1 MTSRDL
7 TTKQRNKTAGATERK
22 MIPVRLPVDM
32 HQELKLLALFTGRSV
47 NDIITELVSAH
58 LAGSGREEIERGM
71 TMRAETNYKEALD
84 KLAEM

>member
-1 MTSRDL
+1 MTERI
-7 TTKQRNKTAGATERK
+7 TTAGGTERK
-22 MIPVRLPVDM
+22 MIPVRLPAEM

-58 LAGSGREEIERGM
+58 LAGPGRQAIEHGM
-71 TMRAETNYKEALD
+71 TMRAATNYKDALA